1 MSLLPSLNSI
11 RIGMTLLV
19 DREPYQ
25 VVVANFS
32 RQQQRKPVMQTK
44 LKSLISGK
52 VMEINF
58 KPGDR
63 IEEADLEKTKADFL
77 YTDQMGIHF
86 MDSSSYEELAI
97 DADILGKR
105 IQLLKEGTSVDV
117 LLFEGKPISVNLPP
131 KIDLKVV
138 SAPPGIKGDSAGGV
152 TKPVTLETGL
162 VINAPLFIKEGDI
175 LKINTE
181 TIEYVERA

>member
-1 MSLLPSLNSI
+1 MAILPSLNSI

-63 IEEADLEKTKADFL
+63 IEEADLEKSKADFL
-77 YTDQMGIHF
+77 YTDHTGTHF
-86 MDSSSYEELAI
+86 MDSTSYEQVTI
-97 DADILGKR
+97 DADILGEKVE
-105 IQLLKEGTSVDV
+105 LLKEGTSVDI
-117 LLFEGKPISVNLPP
+117 LLFEGKAISVQLPP
-131 KIDLKVV
+131 KIDLKVI

-162 VINAPLFIKEGDI
+162 TINAPLFIKEGDI
-175 LKINTE
+175 IKINTE